1 MITMARSGPRPQFM
15 PTTSAPAARRFLATS
30 AGLSPHIVRS
40 RSCRSSNW
48 KNIVAITGRSVTAL
62 RERRGLLPER
72 LLVLLVGHARVQRV
86 ILGES
91 ARGADGA
98 RDEAA
103 RGRDLA
109 REPRPLDV
117 QLTRAVAQRV
127 LVELE
132 PRAAERV
139 GLDDVAARVKIALV
153 DAGHDVGVGVVPQL
167 GARAVEQ
174 AGREQHGAVAAVE
187 DERVS
192 GLDALHDL
200 PAARLHAET
209 ATPSS
214 IFAFTT

>member
-1 MITMARSGPRPQFM
+1 
-15 PTTSAPAARRFLATS
+15 
-30 AGLSPHIVRS
+30 
-40 RSCRSSNW
+40 
-48 KNIVAITGRSVTAL
+48 
-62 RERRGLLPER
+62 
-72 LLVLLVGHARVQRV
+72 
-86 ILGES
+86 
-91 ARGADGA
+91 
-98 RDEAA
+98 

-139 GLDDVAARVKIALV
+139 GLDDVAARVEIALV

-214 IFAFTT
+214 IFAFTTASVESLAEPSAPISSQKAWLTGAPPTRTFTPSGRPALISASVVRFMPGM